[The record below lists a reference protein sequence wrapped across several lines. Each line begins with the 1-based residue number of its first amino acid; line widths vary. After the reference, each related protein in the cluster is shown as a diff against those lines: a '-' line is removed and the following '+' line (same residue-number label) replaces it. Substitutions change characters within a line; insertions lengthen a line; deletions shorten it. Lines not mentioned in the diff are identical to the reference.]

1 MLLLRSAALLTLLLA
16 SPDGLAAEPP
26 PPWVQKGGSDPEAY
40 PAGRFLTGYGL
51 SSPEGTEADRRQ
63 HALAMAKDAL
73 VSSIRTS
80 VSSEFTSRVTQQ
92 NKQMSHYAQ
101 NVVRTR
107 ANLELPGLDTLIT
120 YQEPRKNVIHALV
133 VLDKQRTVEL
143 LEGQLV
149 RQAAECTR
157 TFEAARFGSD
167 AGGLLHARHL
177 RERMDEGLLVHA
189 VLSGRPAPVL
199 ACPSPADLSVELR
212 RVYQSMPGLDRY
224 VALAALDLGSDL
236 PKGIRVLMDRI
247 TFADTPF
254 CGTLSAYLEQAL
266 AGQLATLGQVKI
278 LDKALGS
285 IAIQAAGMSGSLAE
299 ALQAQAAVRGVI
311 FDLGED
317 VRLTLRVTSTSG
329 EELATASVPLPAPL
343 VKKAGLKLVPDNYE
357 EARKALEIVDAQV
370 QDSKLQVKLSLDR
383 GEGGIYREGDRLHL
397 FLKANMDCY
406 VKVLYHQVD
415 GTQVLI
421 FPNKFH
427 PDARIKKNRLY
438 QVPPDNN
445 SFNLEVEQ
453 PFGAE
458 MVKVI
463 ASTDPIEI
471 ESKTPDANG
480 LSVVREELQSILLR
494 TRGIAL
500 KKAETQYA
508 EATAVVNTMAGAK
521 QVGREK
527 R

>member
-1 MLLLRSAALLTLLLA
+1 MLLIRSTALLTLLLA
-16 SPDGLAAEPP
+16 SPEALGAEQPP
-26 PPWVQKGGSDPEAY
+26 SWVLRGGSDPEAY
-40 PAGRFLTGYGL
+40 PTGRFLTGYGL
-51 SSPEGTEADRRQ
+51 SSPVGTEAERRQ
-63 HALAMAKDAL
+63 QALAMAKEAL

-101 NVVRTR
+101 NVIRTR

-120 YQEPRKNVIHALV
+120 YLEPRRNLIHALV

-143 LEGQLV
+143 LEGQLA
-149 RQAAECTR
+149 RQAAECAR

-189 VLSGRPAPVL
+189 VLSGRPPPVL
-199 ACPSPADLSVELR
+199 VCPGPADLTVELR
-212 RVYQSMPGLDRY
+212 RVYQDLPGLDRY
-224 VALAALDLGSDL
+224 VALAALELGSDL

-285 IAIQAAGMSGSLAE
+285 SAIQAAGLSGSLAD
-299 ALQAQAAVRGVI
+299 ALEAQAAVRGAI
-311 FDLGED
+311 FDLGEE
-317 VRLTLRVTSTSG
+317 VRLTLRVTSASG
-329 EELATASVPLPAPL
+329 EELATTSAPLPAQM
-343 VKKAGLKLVPDNYE
+343 VRKAGLKLVPDNYE

-370 QDSKLQVKLSLDR
+370 QDSKLQVKVSLDR
-383 GEGGIYREGDRLHL
+383 GEGGIYRQGDRLHL
-397 FLKANMDCY
+397 FLKANMDCF

-427 PDARIKKNRLY
+427 PDSKVLKNRLY

-445 SFNLEVEQ
+445 SFNLEVEP

-463 ASTDPIEI
+463 ASTDSVDIEG
-471 ESKTPDANG
+471 KAPDANG
-480 LSVVREELQSILLR
+480 LREVKEDLQGLLSR

-521 QVGREK
+521 QTWSGK
-527 R
+527 